1 LKKLSLIILLVF
13 IVVLLILFNRN
24 SEQGFG
30 MPEIT
35 TRNILFLPQEVREF
49 AFANVDHLAPTRT
62 VAAGNNI
69 KELNYSL
76 QDWND
81 FRYQVDDEIYS
92 LDDFEGREAFRGL
105 IVVQGNNILLEDYAD
120 GHEEDTTWVSFSVT
134 KSITSMLIGA
144 AIKDGYIESI
154 DDPISDYIIALK
166 GTEYEAVTIRNLL
179 QMSTGIAWNED
190 YGDPES
196 DVAIAGTYNGERLI
210 SYLSGLPRVAAP
222 GALYNYNTAE
232 SNLAGELLRS
242 AINVNASSYLE
253 EKIWSPYGMEHD
265 AYWLL
270 SSPNGSETGGCC
282 LNATLRDYA
291 RIGLFALDG
300 GILADGTETFAAD
313 WMEIS
318 TSPSDQNSGYG
329 LSWWLADE
337 EAYYARGIFQQW
349 IYINP
354 NKNLVI
360 ATHNNAL
367 RANQDE
373 DFRHV
378 QALINALSSQIIS
391 LN

>member
-1 LKKLSLIILLVF
+1 MRKLSLIIILVF
-13 IVVLLILFNRN
+13 IAVLLIFFNRN
-24 SEQGFG
+24 SEQCFG

-62 VAAGNNI
+62 VAAGNKI

-76 QDWND
+76 LDWDD
-81 FRYQVDDEIYS
+81 FRYQVDDELYS

-120 GHEEDTTWVSFSVT
+120 GHEEDTTWISFSVT

-144 AIKDGYIESI
+144 AIKDGFIASI

-196 DVAIAGTYNGERLI
+196 DVAIAGTYNGEKLI
-210 SYLSGLPRVAAP
+210 SYLSGLPRVGAP

-242 AINVNASSYLE
+242 AINGNASSYLE

-300 GILADGTETFAAD
+300 GILGDGTETFAAD

-337 EAYYARGIFQQW
+337 ETYYARGIFQQW

>member
-1 LKKLSLIILLVF
+1 MRKLSLIIILVF
-13 IVVLLILFNRN
+13 IAVLLIFFNRN

-62 VAAGNNI
+62 VAAGNKI

-76 QDWND
+76 LDWDD
-81 FRYQVDDEIYS
+81 FRYQVDDELYS

-120 GHEEDTTWVSFSVT
+120 GHEEDTTWISFSVT

-144 AIKDGYIESI
+144 AIKDGFIASI

-196 DVAIAGTYNGERLI
+196 DVAIAGTYNGEKLI
-210 SYLSGLPRVAAP
+210 SYLSGLPRVGAP

-242 AINVNASSYLE
+242 AINGNASSYLE

-300 GILADGTETFAAD
+300 GILGDGTETFAAD

-337 EAYYARGIFQQW
+337 ETYYARGIFQQW

>member
-1 LKKLSLIILLVF
+1 MKKLSLIILLVF
-13 IVVLLILFNRN
+13 IVILLILFNRN

-134 KSITSMLIGA
+134 KSITSLLIGA
-144 AIKDGYIESI
+144 AIKDGFIASI

-222 GALYNYNTAE
+222 GTLYNYNTAE

-242 AINVNASSYLE
+242 AINGNASSYLE
-253 EKIWSPYGMEHD
+253 EKIWSSYGMEHD

-270 SSPNGSETGGCC
+270 SSPNGNETGGCC

-300 GILADGTETFAAD
+300 GFLGDGTETFAAD
-313 WMEIS
+313 WMEMS

-329 LSWWLADE
+329 LSWWLGDE
-337 EAYYARGIFQQW
+337 ESYYARGIFQQW

-367 RANQDE
+367 RANQDD

-378 QALINALSSQIIS
+378 QALINALSSQIIG

>member
-1 LKKLSLIILLVF
+1 
-13 IVVLLILFNRN
+13 
-24 SEQGFG
+24 

-62 VAAGNNI
+62 VAAGNKI

-76 QDWND
+76 LDWDD
-81 FRYQVDDEIYS
+81 FRYQVDDELYS

-120 GHEEDTTWVSFSVT
+120 GHEEDTTWISFSVT

-144 AIKDGYIESI
+144 AIKDGFIASI

-210 SYLSGLPRVAAP
+210 SYLSGLPRVGAP

-242 AINVNASSYLE
+242 VINVNASSYLE
-253 EKIWSPYGMEHD
+253 EKIWSSYGMEHN

-300 GILADGTETFAAD
+300 GILGDGTETFAAD

-337 EAYYARGIFQQW
+337 ETYYARGIFQQW

>member
-1 LKKLSLIILLVF
+1 MKKLSLIILLVL
-13 IVVLLILFNRN
+13 IAVLLTFFNRN

-242 AINVNASSYLE
+242 AINGNASIYLE

-291 RIGLFALDG
+291 RIGLFALDS
-300 GILADGTETFAAD
+300 GILGDGTETFAAD

-337 EAYYARGIFQQW
+337 ESYYARGIFQQW